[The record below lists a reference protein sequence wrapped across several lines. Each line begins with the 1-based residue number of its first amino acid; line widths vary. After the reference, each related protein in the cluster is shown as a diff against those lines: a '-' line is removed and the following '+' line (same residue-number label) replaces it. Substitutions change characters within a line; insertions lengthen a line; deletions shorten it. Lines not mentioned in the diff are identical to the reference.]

1 MSTYYHWKIQGMSI
15 NHYIIIAKKNAIQ
28 FSNNPNVYIAALVG
42 GLVGLGVGGAVG
54 AFSGGF
60 IGYSL
65 KLLGNCISL
74 PWGLDSSMSLGV
86 ILGLGIG
93 AGIGAVIIGLFTTY
107 NIYMNTRSH
116 TTFSKETTH
125 KILLSSLGFSIELAT
140 GMALGAIIGSLKEPG
155 YGSIVGA
162 FIGLIIMILAFIF
175 KR

>member
-1 MSTYYHWKIQGMSI
+1 MGKIQGMSI
-15 NHYIIIAKKNAIQ
+15 NHYIIVAKKNAIQ
-28 FSNNPNVYIAALVG
+28 FSNNPNVYIAALIC

-65 KLLGNCISL
+65 KLLGNCITL
-74 PWGLDSSMSLGV
+74 PWGLDPSMSLGV

-107 NIYMNTRSH
+107 NIYINTRSH
-116 TTFSKETTH
+116 TSFSKETTH

-162 FIGLIIMILAFIF
+162 LIGLIIMILAFIF